1 MNYKIKKK
9 KYTYNKHHKNIK
21 KNNKYHKNT
30 QKKYYRYKKTKR
42 QKGGQES
49 PPTFEASAKLN
60 LSNLFGNTQQQL
72 QSQFQEGTEKIG
84 EQYSKMKEQYGEQA
98 SKMKGKI
105 KDRLDG
111 IYRDN
116 KELID
121 DTYQNF
127 KSAKDRLKD
136 TLSGKSN
143 MFQNITNLNEEDNI
157 INKILSK
164 IPLPFNIE
172 KIIIFLKMII
182 NNGIAYMIQ
191 VKELLKKTINDDPNE
206 MAINFIINL
215 TGLFCNQ
222 RIIYKNLYDKVKE
235 YFESKMKKGDF
246 LSDFDEFNN
255 NMYSSILEVFEN
267 FYKVYDKLC
276 SIRNKL
282 LGITEL
288 LKNQSIQKKEQEE
301 SVEHEQLTPQEEEKD
316 ATTPLEEQQTK

>member
-1 MNYKIKKK
+1 
-9 KYTYNKHHKNIK
+9 
-21 KNNKYHKNT
+21 
-30 QKKYYRYKKTKR
+30 
-42 QKGGQES
+42 
-49 PPTFEASAKLN
+49 
-60 LSNLFGNTQQQL
+60 
-72 QSQFQEGTEKIG
+72 
-84 EQYSKMKEQYGEQA
+84 
-98 SKMKGKI
+98 MKGKI

-143 MFQNITNLNEEDNI
+143 MFQNITNINEEDNI

-191 VKELLKKTINDDPNE
+191 VKDLLKQTITDNPNE

-222 RIIYKNLYDKVKE
+222 RIIYKNLYDKVKI
-235 YFESKMKKGDF
+235 YFKSKMKEGDL

-255 NMYSSILEVFEN
+255 NIYSSILEVFEN

-282 LGITEL
+282 LGISEL
-288 LKNQSIQKKEQEE
+288 LKNQSMQKGQPI
-301 SVEHEQLTPQEEEKD
+301 TQEEEPITQEKELV
-316 ATTPLEEQQTK
+316 TQEEKPVTQEEKTVTQEEEPVNQEEEPVNQEEKPVTQEEEPVNQEEEPVNQEEKPVIQEG